1 MRRKFMI
8 IEPKAR
14 GFICVTTHPTGCDA
28 NVLQQINLVKSK
40 GAIANGPKKVLVI
53 GASTGY
59 GLASRISAAFGSG
72 AATIGVFFEKAG
84 TEKRPGTAGWYNTAA
99 FTKYAKEAGL
109 YAHNIN
115 ADAFSDECRAKT
127 IEVIKRDLGKV
138 DLVVYS
144 LAAPVRKMPKTG
156 EVVRSSLKP
165 IGQTYTST
173 AIDTNK
179 NEIITASLEPATQE
193 EIDNTV
199 KVMGGQDWE
208 LWIEA
213 LKDADVLAEGCKT
226 VAYSYI
232 GTEITWPIYWH
243 GALGKAKE
251 DLDRAAKANRQRLE
265 GLKGDAKVAVLK
277 SVVTQASSAIPVM
290 PLYISL
296 CFKVMREKGT
306 YESVIEHI
314 FRMFSQSIYGDKAEI
329 DSEDRLRMDSWE
341 LSSDVQGKC
350 KELWPQV
357 TTENLFE
364 ISDYADYKKQFLQ
377 LFGFEVEGVDYTK
390 DVNPEVAIDNL
401 DNLVGESLKI
411 KIKPLN
417 VMFRGFLLSQLSH
430 ELKSS

>member
-1 MRRKFMI
+1 M
-8 IEPKAR
+8 
-14 GFICVTTHPTGCDA
+14 
-28 NVLQQINLVKSK
+28 QQINYVKSQNPVS
-40 GAIANGPKKVLVI
+40 NGPKKVLVI

-72 AATIGVFFEKAG
+72 AATIGVFFEKPG
-84 TEKRPGTAGWYNTAA
+84 TAKRPGTAGWYNTAA
-99 FTKYAKEAGL
+99 FTKYATEAGL
-109 YAHNIN
+109 YAKNVN
-115 ADAFSDECRAKT
+115 ADAFSDECRKKV
-127 IEVIKRDLGKV
+127 IEIIKEDLGSV
-138 DLVVYS
+138 DMVVYS

-165 IGQTYTST
+165 IGSAYTST

-179 NEIITASLEPATQE
+179 NEIITATLEPATLE

-213 LKDADVLAEGCKT
+213 LAQAGVLAENCKT

-251 DLDRAAKANRQRLE
+251 DLDRAALANRERLAS
-265 GLKGDAKVAVLK
+265 LHGDARVAVLK

-296 CFKVMREKGT
+296 CFKVMREQGI
-306 YESVIEHI
+306 YESVIAHI
-314 FRMFSQSIYGDKAEI
+314 YRMFATSLYGDKAEVDDNGRI
-329 DSEDRLRMDSWE
+329 RMDSWE
-341 LSSDVQGKC
+341 LRDSVQNKC

-357 TTENLFE
+357 TTENLNE
-364 ISDYADYKKQFLQ
+364 LSDYQDYKKQFLE
-377 LFGFEVEGVDYTK
+377 LFGFDVEGVDYSA
-390 DVNPEVAIDNL
+390 DVNPEVEVL
-401 DNLVGESLKI
+401 NLVSLI
-411 KIKPLN
+411 
-417 VMFRGFLLSQLSH
+417 
-430 ELKSS
+430 

>member
-1 MRRKFMI
+1 MI

-28 NVLQQINLVKSK
+28 NVLEQINLVKK
-40 GAIANGPKKVLVI
+40 MGAVANGPKKVLVI

-72 AATIGVFFEKAG
+72 AATLGVFFEKPG

-109 YAHNIN
+109 YAHNVN
-115 ADAFSDECRAKT
+115 ADAFANETRDKV
-127 IEVIKRDLGKV
+127 IEIIKRDLGKV

-144 LAAPVRKMPKTG
+144 LAAPVRKMPETG

-213 LKDADVLAEGCKT
+213 LKNADVLEDGCKT

-251 DLDRAAKANRQRLE
+251 DLDRAAKANAERLQSVH
-265 GLKGDAKVAVLK
+265 GDARVAVLK

-296 CFKVMREKGT
+296 CFKVMREQGI

-314 FRMFSQSIYGDKAEI
+314 YRMFHDALYGNKAEL
-329 DSEDRLRMDSWE
+329 DDNGRVRMDSWE
-341 LSSDVQGKC
+341 LRDSVQQKC

-357 TTENLFE
+357 TTQNLFE
-364 ISDYADYKKQFLQ
+364 LSDYADYKKQFLQ
-377 LFGFEVEGVDYTK
+377 LFGFDCDGVDYAK
-390 DVNPEVAIDNL
+390 DVSPVVEIADL
-401 DNLVGESLKI
+401 DNLVG
-411 KIKPLN
+411 
-417 VMFRGFLLSQLSH
+417 
-430 ELKSS
+430 